1 MNLPLRPHAESIG
14 GGSCERIKNTSGWY
28 LCEHSVFR
36 SMEWID
42 KGSCSARVRLQ
53 REWSDRYEKNRRWS
67 AGDDLTARSGIIAMS
82 VKRRVF
88 SALDGL
94 IKCDRAIVCSMF
106 LWYLAFLLCVVEATK
121 PGICV
126 MNGCNCTVK
135 AHRWVNIKCV
145 FSKEQ
150 ARSRSK
156 TCCRCRD
163 GGNFGTL

>member
-1 MNLPLRPHAESIG
+1 
-14 GGSCERIKNTSGWY
+14 
-28 LCEHSVFR
+28 
-36 SMEWID
+36 
-42 KGSCSARVRLQ
+42 
-53 REWSDRYEKNRRWS
+53 
-67 AGDDLTARSGIIAMS
+67 MS

-106 LWYLAFLLCVVEATK
+106 LWYLAFLLCIVEATK

-126 MNGCNCTVK
+126 MKGCNCTVK

-156 TCCRCRD
+156 TCCRCRS
-163 GGNFGTL
+163 GGNFAVILAHSKNTKATERHRSTEITNSLSLAHILEER